1 MAWPWDHS
9 TDVMDSD
16 RPMETG
22 IKSAVANP
30 KGKGKDI
37 SLPDEDMS
45 PLYLG
50 AAKFGLRILAKA
62 RWEELRAEYLLYRQE
77 LVDEINMSQNE
88 GEVRVYN
95 DGRKEY
101 MGETHDQEEQEDPRH
116 QIQVQKRAPIQSR
129 STKSSAIVANDS
141 VDTAGIHPNS
151 TYPSGCLVFV
161 RNVHP
166 ETNKTTLRSLFLRA
180 RGPTEIVVGKK
191 DDDGLDY
198 LDYTKGMDCVC
209 VLLRICLNV
218 NFHSNHKLTVLCP
231 ITDSLASATTR
242 ALPLLHP
249 NCPNIRTRRYRSQF
263 SAPVLVRKR

>member
-22 IKSAVANP
+22 IKSAVANS

-77 LVDEINMSQNE
+77 LVDEINLSQNE

-95 DGRKEY
+95 DGRKGY
-101 MGETHDQEEQEDPRH
+101 MGETHDQEEQEDARH

-129 STKSSAIVANDS
+129 STKSAAIVANDS

-151 TYPSGCLVFV
+151 TYPPGCLVFV

-166 ETNKTTLRSLFLRA
+166 ETNKTTLRGLFLHA
-180 RGPTEIVVGKK
+180 KGPTGIEGGKK

-209 VLLRICLNV
+209 VLFRSSPSVSILIFN
-218 NFHSNHKLTVLCP
+218 LTVLRS
-231 ITDSLASATTR
+231 ITYSLARASTC

-249 NCPNIRTRRYRSQF
+249 NRPNIRTRRFRGQF
-263 SAPVLVRKR
+263 SAPVLVGKK